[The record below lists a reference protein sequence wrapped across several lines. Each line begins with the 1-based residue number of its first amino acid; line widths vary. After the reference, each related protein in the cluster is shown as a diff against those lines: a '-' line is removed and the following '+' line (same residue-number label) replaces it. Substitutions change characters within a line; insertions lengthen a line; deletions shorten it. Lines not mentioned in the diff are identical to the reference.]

1 MAASLDRRAVI
12 SASTFC
18 RSTSMSIAPAAS
30 FAFGWPMAFFRSPE
44 KQLALASRCRGQFDQ
59 SRRRGVGKAGIGRR
73 DKGHKPK
80 ATVGPTGDIA
90 GDNLELLRA
99 CKI

>member
-1 MAASLDRRAVI
+1 VI
-12 SASTFC
+12 GPLVNAKA
-18 RSTSMSIAPAAS
+18 IGP
-30 FAFGWPMAFFRSPE
+30 GKPY
-44 KQLALASRCRGQFDQ
+44 QGQFDQ

-80 ATVGPTGDIA
+80 ATVGPTDDIA

-99 CKI
+99 CKPAGRPALGSRPGLALR